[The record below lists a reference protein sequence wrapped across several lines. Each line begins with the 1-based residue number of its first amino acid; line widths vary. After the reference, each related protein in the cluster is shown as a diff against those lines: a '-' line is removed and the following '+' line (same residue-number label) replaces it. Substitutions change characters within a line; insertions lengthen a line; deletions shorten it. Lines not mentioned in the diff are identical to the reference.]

1 MAIFNKVFGWFWVLF
16 FLGFSWIFGFLGG
29 FEEAEHVFGALLGL
43 E

>member
-1 MAIFNKVFGWFWVLF
+1 MV
-16 FLGFSWIFGFLGG
+16 LGFVFFGVFLDFWFFGG